1 MRIYDLL
8 SRIAF
13 IRKRLGLKILF
24 IIIPGIF
31 FPVAGL
37 YTYIMLGN
45 GGAMPSFVKLLAL
58 LVFFTA
64 ISAVV
69 MQYMVS
75 RLIRPLHLGKQA
87 LNNYI
92 ANREIPQLP
101 IHYEDEAGVL
111 LSDIQSAIIKL
122 DSLIQ
127 EKSDMIDLLSHDL
140 RSPVGRVLSL
150 SELIKADTEGQK
162 DLYADYIA
170 NECKGLLRVL
180 ENILLMLKE
189 DTHAFRL
196 VSVNLK
202 DLIEETVAFFDFT
215 ASEKNLNIAVSID
228 ESLHVL
234 VQQDLFTQA
243 VRNIIGNAIKFS
255 SDGKSIYIYARQD
268 KDQIYLSI
276 QDEGL
281 GFVSEDIQ
289 RIFDRFTQ
297 AGKKGTRGE
306 GSVGL
311 GLYLSKKI
319 VERHGGKL
327 LAESEGLN
335 KGATFTIVL
344 YRLIIKKRQVQ
355 PVPTD
360 KRHAQITEAMHEKFA
375 TRKPQAKS
383 LKP

>member
-1 MRIYDLL
+1 MKIYDLL
-8 SRIAF
+8 SRIAV
-13 IRKRLGLKILF
+13 IRKKLGLKILF
-24 IIIPGIF
+24 IIIPAIF

-37 YTYIMLGN
+37 FIYIMIGN

-58 LVFFTA
+58 LLFLTV

-69 MQYMVS
+69 IQFLVS
-75 RLIRPLHLGKQA
+75 QLIRPLHLGKQA

-92 ANREIPQLP
+92 ASREIPQLP

-140 RSPVGRVLSL
+140 RSPVGRVISL
-150 SELIKADTEGQK
+150 SELIKADTDGQK

-202 DLIEETVAFFDFT
+202 HLILETVAFFDFA
-215 ASEKNLNIAVSID
+215 ASEKNLNIEVSID
-228 ESLHVL
+228 ESLYIL

-268 KDQIYLSI
+268 KDQIHLAI

-281 GFVSEDIQ
+281 GFVPEDIQ
-289 RIFDRFTQ
+289 RIFDRFTA
-297 AGKKGTRGE
+297 AGKKGTHGE

-327 LAESEGLN
+327 IAESEGIN
-335 KGATFTIVL
+335 MGATFTIVL
-344 YRLIIKKRQVQ
+344 YRLIIKKRQVLSGSSNGKQGQ
-355 PVPTD
+355 PGETAPG
-360 KRHAQITEAMHEKFA
+360 QLA
-375 TRKPQAKS
+375 TRKPKAKTA
-383 LKP
+383 